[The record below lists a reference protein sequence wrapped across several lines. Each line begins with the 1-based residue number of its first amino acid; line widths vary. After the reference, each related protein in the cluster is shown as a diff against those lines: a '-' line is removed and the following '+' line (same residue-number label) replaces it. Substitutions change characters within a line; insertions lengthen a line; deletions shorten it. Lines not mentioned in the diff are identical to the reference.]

1 MVSLVRF
8 GMSAVLGDE
17 DFNEEGIQ
25 NAHQLVTQSL
35 KNF

>member
-8 GMSAVLGDE
+8 VMSAVLGDE